1 MVLMKKN
8 EEFGPI
14 PKEIWEA
21 HEILKKNGYEAHL
34 VGGCVRDILLGI
46 KPKDWDFTTN
56 ARPEDII
63 RIFPETFYE
72 NVYGTVGVVNKDVAD
87 ETLKVIEITPYRL
100 ESEYSDKRRP
110 DSVEFSDNLLHDLQ
124 RRDFTINAIA
134 LNLTEEGSEENFYK
148 GQIEDP
154 YNGQKDLKEKVL
166 RTVGDAH
173 ERFQEDG
180 LRILRAV
187 RIANDINFEIEKNTE
202 KALAEESGLLSHI
215 AKERIRDEF
224 TKIIM
229 GEHPMDGIKLCRKFG
244 ILKFIIPELEETV
257 GVEQGGAH
265 IYDVWEHLLR
275 TLQHAADEDWDL
287 ETRLASLL
295 HDIGKPKSR
304 REGKDGGKY
313 TFYGH
318 EVIGARI
325 AKKILQDLK
334 YSNKIIEKVEK
345 LVRLHMFFSDT
356 SQITLSA
363 VRRIISR
370 IGKENIWDLMN
381 VRICDRIG
389 MGRPKADPYR
399 LRKYHAMIEEAM
411 RDPITVGMLKVDGK
425 KIMEITGEKPGPKIG
440 FILYALFE
448 EVLENPKLNTEEY
461 LTERTNKLVK
471 LPEGEL
477 RKMADEGKRKKEE
490 ENEDE
495 IKEIRKGH
503 RV

>member
-1 MVLMKKN
+1 MKKTI

-21 HEILKKNGYEAHL
+21 HDVLKKAGYEAHL

-56 ARPEDII
+56 AKPEDII

-72 NVYGTVGVVNKDVAD
+72 NTYGTVGVVNKEATD
-87 ETLKVIEITPYRL
+87 ETIKVIEVTPYRL
-100 ESEYSDKRRP
+100 ESEYSDRRRP

-124 RRDFTINAIA
+124 RRDFTINAIT
-134 LNLTEEGSEENFYK
+134 LDLTGEGSQANYYI
-148 GQIEDP
+148 GQVEDP
-154 YNGQKDLKEKVL
+154 YKGQKDLKDKVL
-166 RTVGDAH
+166 RTVGTPND
-173 ERFQEDG
+173 RFQEDG

-187 RIANDINFEIEKNTE
+187 RIANDIGFEIEKDTE
-202 KALAEESGLLSHI
+202 KALAEEHDLLSHI

-229 GEHPMDGIKLCRKFG
+229 GAHPMDGIKLCRKFG

-265 IYDVWEHLLR
+265 IYDVWEHCLR
-275 TLQHAADEDWDL
+275 TLQHAADQGWDL

-295 HDIGKPKSR
+295 HDIGKPRSR

-318 EVIGARI
+318 EVIGARMT
-325 AKKILQDLK
+325 KEILTNLR
-334 YSNKIIEKVEK
+334 YSNKIIEKVGK

-381 VRICDRIG
+381 VRICDRVG
-389 MGRPKADPYR
+389 MGRPKSEPYR

-425 KIMEITGEKPGPKIG
+425 KIMEILGEKPGPKIG
-440 FILYALFE
+440 YILYALFE
-448 EVLENPKLNTEEY
+448 EVLENPKLNTEES
-461 LTERTNKLVK
+461 LTERTKELAKL
-471 LPEGEL
+471 EESEL
-477 RKMADEGKRKKEE
+477 KKMSDDGKKRKEAENEE
-490 ENEDE
+490 EIN
-495 IKEIRKGH
+495 EIRKGH
-503 RV
+503 KVD